1 LTVLTVSACRNLILY
16 DMILYD
22 KELVMEISA
31 VKLRNSYQINYVDT
45 NNLFVNRNALCVVE
59 TEHGIDI
66 GHVYRCRKNRNNSG
80 DEIKGKLL
88 RMITPEDL
96 KQIPEIE
103 AIEKNAYNKCREKAK
118 AKNLD
123 MKLISVKCLFDKT
136 KIIFYFIAENRI
148 DFRELVRELA
158 SIFRTRIEMRQI
170 GVRDEARLVGGY
182 GPCGK
187 QLCCV
192 HQSEEFEPV
201 SIKMAKE
208 QNLNL
213 NSLKI
218 SGMCGRLLCCLGY
231 EYKLYKELNG
241 QMPGLGTEIQAGDTT
256 YVITGIDTL
265 KETIQMRHDR
275 RTVEILKSDL
285 DFQKNK
291 YFLRKDI
298 VTKIENADDD
308 NSEEY
313 AYKI

>member
-1 LTVLTVSACRNLILY
+1 
-16 DMILYD
+16 
-22 KELVMEISA
+22 MEISA
-31 VKLRNSYQINYVDT
+31 VKLRNSYQIQYVDT
-45 NNLFVNRNALCVVE
+45 NHLFVNQNALCVVE

-66 GHVYRCRKNRNNSG
+66 GNVFKCRKASNNAG
-80 DEIKGKLL
+80 VEVKGRLL
-88 RMITPEDL
+88 RLTTQDDL
-96 KQIPEIE
+96 KQIPEIA
-103 AIEKNAYNKCREKAK
+103 AIEKNAFDKCREKAK
-118 AKNLD
+118 AKKLD
-123 MKLISVKCLFDKT
+123 MKLISVKCLFDRT
-136 KIIFYFIAENRI
+136 KIIFYFVAENRI

-231 EYKLYKELNG
+231 EYKLYKEINKD
-241 QMPGLGTEIQAGDTT
+241 MPDPGAQIQAGDTT
-256 YVITGIDTL
+256 YTVTNVDTL
-265 KETIQMRHDR
+265 KESIRMRHKD
-275 RTVEILKSDL
+275 RTVEIFKGDLEINGKTYILK
-285 DFQKNK
+285 KE
-291 YFLRKDI
+291 I
-298 VTKIENADDD
+298 VTKIENAEDD
-308 NSEEY
+308 NHEEDTY
-313 AYKI
+313 SL